1 MYLNIFLLQVQLIRF
16 QAASLNDPF
25 YKEKILKKTILYN
38 IFKGAQ
44 VHR

>member
-1 MYLNIFLLQVQLIRF
+1 MQLIQF
-16 QAASLNDPF
+16 QATSLNDPF
-25 YKEKILKKTILYN
+25 YKEKILKKTVLYN